1 MQMVANPEGISDH
14 CPLKL
19 AKEGRPNMPK
29 RAFKFC
35 NVWAK
40 HPKFMDIVQRGWK
53 IQEEDRM
60 ALAEVQ
66 KWLHQN
72 PSDIALQEQEKQKC
86 QRFRKSSYLAE
97 AFLQQRSKAN
107 WIKLGDD
114 NTRYFYSIINHKRL
128 QLATNQIRDK
138 EGKMQTENTSIAKMF
153 VEYYE
158 ELLGKKERYR
168 IKVFCSFLKNGHMLT
183 IPQQLELIR
192 SYVEK
197 KVKQAMFS
205 IDVNKSLGPNGYGSG
220 FFRDDWSV
228 VGEGVI
234 QAVLEFLES
243 GKLLRQINATII
255 ALIPKIAVPEY
266 ASQFR
271 PISCCNVIYRK
282 TSAICLMNID
292 LRKAYDI
299 VSWDF
304 IKEALRGFGF
314 PETFTRMV
322 MVLKN

>member
-1 MQMVANPEGISDH
+1 MEGSSDH

-19 AKEGRPNMPK
+19 AKEGRLNMPK
-29 RAFKFC
+29 RAFNFC
-35 NVWAK
+35 NVWAR

-53 IQEEDRM
+53 IQGEGCKMFQVVKSLKGLKKSFQELNREHFRNIPIEVEEDRM

-97 AFLQQRSKAN
+97 VFLQQRSKVN

-114 NTRYFYSIINHKRL
+114 NTRYFYSIIKHKRL
-128 QLATNQIRDK
+128 QQATNQIRDK
-138 EGKMQTENTSIAKMF
+138 EGNMQTENTSIAKMF

-168 IKVFCSFLKNGHMLT
+168 IKAFGSFLKNGHMLT

-192 SYVEK
+192 PYAEK
-197 KVKQAMFS
+197 EVKQAMFS
-205 IDVNKSLGPNGYGSG
+205 IYVNKSLGPDGYGSG

-234 QAVLEFLES
+234 
-243 GKLLRQINATII
+243 
-255 ALIPKIAVPEY
+255 
-266 ASQFR
+266 
-271 PISCCNVIYRK
+271 
-282 TSAICLMNID
+282 
-292 LRKAYDI
+292 
-299 VSWDF
+299 
-304 IKEALRGFGF
+304 
-314 PETFTRMV
+314 
-322 MVLKN
+322 